1 MEENDLPDVHLRDY
15 LEVIKRRKG
24 VVLLCFSIIM
34 LTVVSISLLMFPT
47 YESTTTIMIEDEKGM
62 GIPFTPLAEFTRTDE
77 KLNTQVMILKSR
89 TVAEKVV
96 QKLGLQ
102 LQIQP
107 EQRMMH
113 ILWGNWA
120 GKEKKKWPAQS
131 SSVIKIKP
139 VKFMEGG
146 AYGKYTGIFKDHR
159 SYLIFDDQE
168 REIGRGEVGR
178 VLTTPHFSMQVEGDA
193 EAGRKF
199 SFRILPLPSAI
210 KALQDNMEISPVRN
224 SSLINIKVK
233 GNDPWRTKE
242 IADAVV
248 AVYKEIM
255 VSKRT
260 REASQVITFIE
271 EQTKEVEKDLLRAEE
286 NLRKFKEKERMV
298 VLEAEIKAALER
310 VAAYEK
316 EYKSIENYRKQAE
329 IVLTAMK
336 SAELFPEKEALFS
349 LGAGLNNNLLIEMG
363 KKLAEL
369 TSQRSAL
376 RTLLTE
382 KHPRLEQVDREI
394 KNIKQSI
401 IAELTGLI
409 SSLKVS
415 EKELLASMKKY
426 EAKIQNL
433 PSAEK
438 ELFGLERVV
447 KVGQALNS
455 FLLQKRAE
463 LGVTKA
469 SELGNFWVVDP
480 ANLPLLPTKPNLL
493 LNILLALATGI
504 ILSIGLAF
512 FCEYLDTSV
521 KTPDQLNR
529 ITSIPYLGAVYH
541 FASEKKLAGEELK
554 MMAEP
559 RSPIAEAFRTIR
571 TNLLFTFLGEEK
583 KIILITSS
591 GPMEGK
597 TFITANLAVALA
609 QLNKK
614 VLVVEA
620 DLRKPSLR
628 RIFANEKTPGLS
640 NILLSSPID
649 LNNLPVKKTLIEN
662 LDLIPA
668 GDSPPNPVDLLGS
681 ERMDRFLSLIRE
693 KYDFVLVDTPPASS
707 MSDALVLA
715 QKVDGVIFVA
725 RSGEV
730 ERDILKEVLER
741 FAKLETKL
749 LGIIL
754 NDVRPQ
760 ESRYYYKYS
769 YYYYEEEGKTGKKK
783 RRIKSVSPPALPPR
797 ES

>member
-1 MEENDLPDVHLRDY
+1 MEENELQSVHLRDY
-15 LEVIKRRKG
+15 LEVIKRRKKI
-24 VVLLCFSIIM
+24 VL
-34 LTVVSISLLMFPT
+34 ISLSTIVLTTIIISLSMFPS

-62 GIPFTPLAEFTRTDE
+62 GLPFMPFSELARTDE
-77 KLNTQVMILKSR
+77 KINTQVMILKSR

-96 QKLGLQ
+96 NKLGLQ
-102 LQIQP
+102 LQVKP
-107 EQRMMH
+107 ELRMGH
-113 ILWGNWA
+113 ILVRNLFSQEIKKGLANPYPGTNIKLLKVAQGA
-120 GKEKKKWPAQS
+120 G
-131 SSVIKIKP
+131 
-139 VKFMEGG
+139 GR
-146 AYGKYTGIFKDHR
+146 KYTGIFKDNQR
-159 SYLIFDDQE
+159 FVLYDEQKQ
-168 REIGRGEVGR
+168 EIGRGDVGQ
-178 VLTTPHFSMQVEGDA
+178 VFSTPEFSVQVEG
-193 EAGRKF
+193 EGKVGKKF
-199 SFRILPLPSAI
+199 FFSLISFPTAV
-210 KALQDNMEISPVRN
+210 KALQNNIEISPVRN

-233 GNDPWRTKE
+233 GNEPFRTKE
-242 IADAVV
+242 IADTIV

-260 REASQVITFIE
+260 REASQVIAFIE
-271 EQTKEVEKDLLRAEE
+271 EQTKKVEKDLEQAEE

-298 VLEAEIKAALER
+298 VLEAEIKSALER

-316 EYKSIENYRKQAE
+316 EYKSVENYRKQAE

-336 SAELFPEKEALFS
+336 GAELFPEKEALFS

-369 TSQRSAL
+369 SAQRSAL
-376 RTLLTE
+376 RTTLKE
-382 KHPRLEQVDREI
+382 KHPRVEQVDREI

-415 EKELLASMKKY
+415 EKELLTSMNKY
-426 EAKIQNL
+426 EAKIQTL

-480 ANLPLLPTKPNLL
+480 ANHPVVPVRPNIW
-493 LNILLALATGI
+493 LNTLLALATGI
-504 ILSIGLAF
+504 ILSLGLAF

-521 KTPDQLNR
+521 KTPEQLAQ
-529 ITSIPYLGAVYH
+529 ITALPYLGSVYH
-541 FASEKKLAGEELK
+541 FMSGKKEQELK
-554 MMAEP
+554 MLVEP
-559 RSPIAEAFRTIR
+559 HSSIAEAFRTIR
-571 TNLLFTFLGEEK
+571 TNLLFTFMGEEK

-614 VLVVEA
+614 VLIVEA

-628 RIFANEKTPGLS
+628 RLFANDSTPGLS
-640 NILLSSPID
+640 NLLLKEKID
-649 LNNLPVKKTLIEN
+649 ADHWPAKKTIIEN
-662 LDLIPA
+662 LDLIPS
-668 GDSPPNPVDLLGS
+668 GDTPPNPADLLGS
-681 ERMDRFLSLIRE
+681 ERMERFLSLVRE
-693 KYDFVLVDTPPASS
+693 KYDFVLLDTPPASS
-707 MSDALVLA
+707 ISDALILG
-715 QKVDGVIFVA
+715 QKADGIIFVV
-725 RSGEV
+725 RRGNV
-730 ERDILKEVLER
+730 EKGILRDVLEKFSR
-741 FAKLETKL
+741 MEAKL

-754 NDVRPQ
+754 NDVLLQ
-760 ESRYYYKYS
+760 ESKYYKYH
-769 YYYYEEEGKTGKKK
+769 YYYYEEEGKVEK
-783 RRIKSVSPPALPPR
+783 RRKKIKDGPPAILPPQ
-797 ES
+797 S